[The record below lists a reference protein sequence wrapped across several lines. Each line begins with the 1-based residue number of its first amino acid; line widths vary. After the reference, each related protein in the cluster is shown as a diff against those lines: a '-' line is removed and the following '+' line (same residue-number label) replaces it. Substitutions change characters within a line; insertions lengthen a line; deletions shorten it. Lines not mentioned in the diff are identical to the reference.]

1 MREKFFFRV
10 RIFPMIFT
18 LQVHFPSKSV
28 CHTPSPP
35 NNNNNNYNYNN
46 NNNNN
51 NNQIFGPLK
60 SPLPFKVSPEDFNQT
75 LHWPKAFMR

>member
-1 MREKFFFRV
+1 MREVFFQGKNFSHD
-10 RIFPMIFT
+10 IHFASSFPLKIS
-18 LQVHFPSKSV
+18 LPY
-28 CHTPSPP
+28 PLPPP
-35 NNNNNNYNYNN
+35 NNNNNNNNYNN

>member
-1 MREKFFFRV
+1 MREVFFQGKNFSHD
-10 RIFPMIFT
+10 IHFASSFPLKIS
-18 LQVHFPSKSV
+18 LPYAL
-28 CHTPSPP
+28 PPPP
-35 NNNNNNYNYNN
+35 NNNN

-75 LHWPKAFMR
+75 LHWPKDFMR